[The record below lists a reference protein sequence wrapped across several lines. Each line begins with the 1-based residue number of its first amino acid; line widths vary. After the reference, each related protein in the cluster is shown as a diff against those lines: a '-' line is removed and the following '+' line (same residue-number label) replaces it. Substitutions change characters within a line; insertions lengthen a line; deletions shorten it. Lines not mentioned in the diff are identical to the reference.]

1 MGHQRIAPSRPIH
14 CSRNSEDLEGAVLE
28 WLQWYYEGSGK
39 AQEEIARTH
48 LAQNWNRPY
57 EHRHP
62 KRLTRKSAADNGGHH
77 IIPKLNMA
85 FKRDTEL
92 QTEARPID
100 MGVFSETLGTH
111 KALPSSHPK
120 WSRHMKQ
127 DRGYITSATDRNQFD
142 CLPNA
147 RKLAKYE
154 HSCSTEPKVKYIDP
168 RELTRF
174 PSIGYS
180 SGVHD
185 FAADCHGALEEFL
198 VE

>member
-14 CSRNSEDLEGAVLE
+14 RSRNSKVLKGAVLE

-57 EHRHP
+57 GYRHP
-62 KRLTRKSAADNGGHH
+62 KRLTRKSAADNGRHH
-77 IIPKLNMA
+77 NLPKPNMA
-85 FKRDTEL
+85 FKRDTES

-111 KALPSSHPK
+111 KALPSSSHP
-120 WSRHMKQ
+120 
-127 DRGYITSATDRNQFD
+127 
-142 CLPNA
+142 
-147 RKLAKYE
+147 
-154 HSCSTEPKVKYIDP
+154 EPKVKYIDP

-180 SGVHD
+180 SGVYD
-185 FAADCHGALEEFL
+185 FAADCHGALEGFL